1 MFEEQREHSFI
12 YEKSLSLFKGIQVT
26 TVALVA
32 YFRYLHLFYVS
43 FFFEGMF
50 WFACCRDFYVVNF
63 EQVIMGIN
71 KY

>member
-12 YEKSLSLFKGIQVT
+12 YDKSLSLFKGIQVT

-43 FFFEGMF
+43 LF
-50 WFACCRDFYVVNF
+50 WRNVLVCFCCRDFNV
-63 EQVIMGIN
+63 
-71 KY
+71 